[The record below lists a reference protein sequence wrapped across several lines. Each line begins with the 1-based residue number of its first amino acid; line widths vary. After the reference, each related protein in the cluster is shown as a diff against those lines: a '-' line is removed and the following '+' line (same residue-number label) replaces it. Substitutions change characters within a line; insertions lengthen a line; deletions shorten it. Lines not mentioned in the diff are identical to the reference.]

1 MMKTI
6 MKLKDLCTISQLA
19 EFLTGTQAVAFTVA
33 DSKDSCYRWIQGE
46 LVKFSY
52 LTLSKHDKGVV
63 IHYLMTVT
71 GYSRQQLTRLIK
83 QYRITGRLRRQQR
96 TVSGFK
102 TKFTE
107 KDILLL
113 AAMDERHETP
123 CGQAVKKLCERACE
137 VFDENEYTNLAT
149 ISVSHLYNL
158 RGSTTY
164 HRQRWHFEKTKSRSS
179 NIAERRKPQPNKQ
192 PGYIRIDT
200 VHQGDLDKKKGVY
213 HINAVDEE
221 TQFEIVC
228 TAEKISEQYL
238 IPILIE
244 LLDAYPFVI
253 RGFHSDNGSEYIN
266 KVVAKLL
273 EKLRIEFT
281 KSRSRQTND
290 NALAESKNASVVR
303 KVFGYTHIKQRWAP
317 LINEFNKGYLNPYI
331 NYHRP
336 CFFAENKV
344 DKKGKVH
351 KIYPYENMQTPYD
364 KLKSL
369 PNAENYLKPGV
380 TFEILDKV
388 AHQMSDNQAA
398 DQMKAARQKL
408 FNTINGQNLKTG

>member
-123 CGQAVKKLCERACE
+123 CGQAVKKLCERECE
-137 VFDENEYTNLAT
+137 VF
-149 ISVSHLYNL
+149 
-158 RGSTTY
+158 
-164 HRQRWHFEKTKSRSS
+164 TKM
-179 NIAERRKPQPNKQ
+179 NTPTWQ
-192 PGYIRIDT
+192 
-200 VHQGDLDKKKGVY
+200 
-213 HINAVDEE
+213 
-221 TQFEIVC
+221 QF
-228 TAEKISEQYL
+228 
-238 IPILIE
+238 
-244 LLDAYPFVI
+244 
-253 RGFHSDNGSEYIN
+253 R
-266 KVVAKLL
+266 
-273 EKLRIEFT
+273 
-281 KSRSRQTND
+281 
-290 NALAESKNASVVR
+290 
-303 KVFGYTHIKQRWAP
+303 
-317 LINEFNKGYLNPYI
+317 
-331 NYHRP
+331 
-336 CFFAENKV
+336 
-344 DKKGKVH
+344 
-351 KIYPYENMQTPYD
+351 
-364 KLKSL
+364 
-369 PNAENYLKPGV
+369 
-380 TFEILDKV
+380 
-388 AHQMSDNQAA
+388 
-398 DQMKAARQKL
+398 
-408 FNTINGQNLKTG
+408 

>member
-1 MMKTI
+1 
-6 MKLKDLCTISQLA
+6 MKLNDLCTISQLA
-19 EFLTGTQAVAFTVA
+19 DFLAGTQAVAFTVA
-33 DSKDSCYRWIQGE
+33 DSKDARYQWIQGT

-52 LTLSKHDKGVV
+52 LSLPKHDKGILVR
-63 IHYLMTVT
+63 YLMAVS

-83 QYRITGRLRRQQR
+83 QYKNTGRLRYRQR
-96 TVSGFK
+96 TTSGFK
-102 TKFTE
+102 TKYSE

-113 AAMDERHETP
+113 ATMDERHETP
-123 CGQAVKKLCERACE
+123 CGQATKKLCERACQIFKE
-137 VFDENEYTNLAT
+137 DEYANLAT

-158 RGSTTY
+158 RRSTVY
-164 HRQRWHFEKTKSRSS
+164 HRQRRHYEKTKSRPS

-228 TAEKISEQYL
+228 TVEKISERYL
-238 IPILIE
+238 IPILME
-244 LLDAYPFVI
+244 LLDAFPFEI
-253 RGFHSDNGSEYIN
+253 KGFHSDNGSEYIN

-290 NALAESKNASVVR
+290 NALAKRKNGSVVR
-303 KVFGYTHIKQRWAP
+303 KIFGYTHIQQHWAP
-317 LINEFNKGYLNPYI
+317 LINEFNKTYLNVYI

-336 CFFAENKV
+336 CFFAEIKV
-344 DKKGKVH
+344 DNKGKTRKV
-351 KIYPYENMQTPYD
+351 YPYANMKTPYD

-369 PNAENYLKPGV
+369 PEAEKYLKPGM
-380 TFEILDKV
+380 TFEILNKV
-388 AHQMSDNQAA
+388 AHEISDSEAA
-398 DQMKAARQKL
+398 DQLKEARQKL
-408 FNTINGQNLKTG
+408 FNTINDQNLKRG

>member
-1 MMKTI
+1 

-19 EFLTGTQAVAFTVA
+19 DFLAGTQAVAFTVA
-33 DSKDSCYRWIQGE
+33 DSKDSCYQWMQGE

-63 IHYLMTVT
+63 IRYLMTVS

-83 QYRITGRLRRQQR
+83 QYRITGRLCRRQR
-96 TVSGFK
+96 TASGFK
-102 TKFTE
+102 TKFSD

-113 AAMDERHETP
+113 AGMDERHETP
-123 CGQAVKKLCERACE
+123 CGQAIKKLCERASE
-137 VFDENEYTNLAT
+137 VFKENEYTNLAT

-158 RGSTTY
+158 RRSTTY
-164 HRQRWHFEKTKSRSS
+164 RRQRRHYEKTKSRPP
-179 NIAERRKPQPNKQ
+179 NVAERRKPQPNKQ

-228 TAEKISEQYL
+228 TTEKISEQYL
-238 IPILIE
+238 IPILTE

-290 NALAESKNASVVR
+290 NALAESKNGSVVR
-303 KVFGYTHIKQRWAP
+303 KIFGYAHIQQHWAP
-317 LINEFNKGYLNPYI
+317 LINEFNKDYLNPYI
-331 NYHRP
+331 NYH
-336 CFFAENKV
+336 
-344 DKKGKVH
+344 
-351 KIYPYENMQTPYD
+351 
-364 KLKSL
+364 
-369 PNAENYLKPGV
+369 
-380 TFEILDKV
+380 
-388 AHQMSDNQAA
+388 
-398 DQMKAARQKL
+398 
-408 FNTINGQNLKTG
+408 